1 MKNKIK
7 ILKFYST
14 AISSTLGTLS
24 LRIFNETDPYTYAI
38 LNKGSLLDE
47 ALDIKTL
54 DITNSDIKDAVIY
67 RTSDIKL
74 PRDKVEI
81 LKKDYNLSVT
91 RDLNKSKYVIISPD
105 TVSKL
110 FTGVHCSW
118 LTLSEFI
125 KNLDKFKKSKYS
137 LDETFDQV
145 IDFLNEKSKNSQF
158 EIGVSFKLHFNN
170 QTTENISEL
179 LNLEK
184 TDYYRTHIFK
194 LSDYDTYNDLINCNK
209 LLLDKDLIKFANE
222 SAITLTEDNYNYFND
237 LLENNNVSIPDT
249 NMILSVLANCNYE
262 KSFDIVAALLWSH
275 SNHFKLNSDIW
286 NSINV
291 KTLRAHFS
299 KYVRANEYSRLSMFS
314 NFLEALSEDKKL
326 TEFAFK
332 ITSEKV
338 LMFLQKAVGFDES
351 VFEFTIENVRLKS
364 NIKNKLINKI
374 P

>member
-222 SAITLTEDNYNYFND
+222 SAITLII
-237 LLENNNVSIPDT
+237 L
-249 NMILSVLANCNYE
+249 MIY
-262 KSFDIVAALLWSH
+262 W
-275 SNHFKLNSDIW
+275 
-286 NSINV
+286 
-291 KTLRAHFS
+291 
-299 KYVRANEYSRLSMFS
+299 
-314 NFLEALSEDKKL
+314 
-326 TEFAFK
+326 K
-332 ITSEKV
+332 II
-338 LMFLQKAVGFDES
+338 MYQFQ
-351 VFEFTIENVRLKS
+351 IQ
-364 NIKNKLINKI
+364 I
-374 P
+374 